1 MRLLLDTCVLMD
13 FFLSREPFVH
23 DVRRLFVMRYFR
35 DAELWT
41 SAKSYTDLFYVG
53 ARAHGASRMQEMIE
67 IALPELKVCSID
79 QQDIRTAL
87 TERWDDFE
95 DCIVW
100 QAARKV
106 CADFIVTRNEKDFAR
121 SDIPALSPSAL
132 LDHAEKS
139 LGLSYENVS
148 F

>member
-13 FFLSREPFVH
+13 FFLGREPFVH

-35 DAELWT
+35 DTELWT

-53 ARAHGASRMQEMIE
+53 ARAHGAARMQEMVKS
-67 IALPELKVCSID
+67 ALPELKVCSID

-87 TERWDDFE
+87 AERWDDFE

-106 CADFIVTRNEKDFAR
+106 RADFIVTRNEKDFAR
-121 SDIPALSPSAL
+121 SDIPALSPAAL
-132 LDHAEKS
+132 LDHAEKN
-139 LGLSYENVS
+139 LGLTYEDVS

>member
-13 FFLSREPFVH
+13 FFLSREPFVR

-53 ARAHGASRMQEMIE
+53 AKAHGTARMQEMIE
-67 IALPELKVCSID
+67 SALPELKICSID
-79 QQDIRTAL
+79 QQDIRAAL
-87 TERWDDFE
+87 TEHWDDFE

-106 CADFIVTRNEKDFAR
+106 RADYIVTRNEKDFAR
-121 SDIPALSPSAL
+121 SDIPALSPAAL
-132 LDHAEKS
+132 LNHAEKN
-139 LGLSYENVS
+139 LGLTYEDVS